1 MLLQIANA
9 LPPGLLKD
17 CQLLGT
23 EDGLFADGRS
33 TAGWHARERKHNLQA
48 RAESRVATVLQQV
61 ELALLRHELVVA
73 AARPQRIVRLL
84 LSRYDEGMHYGTH
97 VDDAL
102 MDGQRTD
109 LSFTV
114 FLSPPDAYDGGSLVI
129 DEPGAER
136 AFRMGAGEMLL
147 YPSSTLH
154 RVEPVTRGTRLV
166 LVGWIRSYLRSG
178 EAREILF
185 DLERTIALLRGK
197 PDALK
202 NECAAELELLL
213 KTRSNLLRMWAED

>member
-9 LPPGLLKD
+9 LSPTLLKE

-23 EDGLFADGRS
+23 EDALFADGRS

-48 RAESRVATVLQQV
+48 RAESKVAGVLKQV
-61 ELALLRHELVVA
+61 EIALLRHELVIA
-73 AARPQRIVRLL
+73 AARPKQIVRLL
-84 LSRYDEGMHYGTH
+84 FSRYDEGMHYGTH

-114 FLSPPDAYDGGSLVI
+114 FVSPPEAYDGGSLVI
-129 DEPGAER
+129 DEPGADR
-136 AFRMGAGEMLL
+136 AFRLGAGEMLL
-147 YPSSTLH
+147 YPSSSLH
-154 RVEPVTRGTRLV
+154 RVEPVTRGSRLV
-166 LVGWIRSYLRSG
+166 LIGWIRSYLRSA

-185 DLERTIALLRGK
+185 DLERTIAILRAQQG
-197 PDALK
+197 PDQRELP
-202 NECAAELELLL
+202 AELELLL

>member
-17 CQLLGT
+17 SQLLGT
-23 EDGLFADGRS
+23 EDSLFADGRS

-114 FLSPPDAYDGGSLVI
+114 FLSPPDAYEGGSLVI

-136 AFRMGAGEMLL
+136 AFRLGAGEMLL

-185 DLERTIALLRGK
+185 DLERTIALLRAK
-197 PDALK
+197 PESQTSAYT
-202 NECAAELELLL
+202 AELELLL